1 MHRYT
6 IANVNIIDGSNQEQY
21 PGFVTIVD
29 DRIESVSPTAPIL
42 TGHVMDA
49 EGLVLTPGFIDMHS
63 HSDLTLFADGRAV
76 SKISQGITTE
86 IIGQC
91 GISGAPLFGHMQAE
105 IEKFFNRHNMS
116 RPYQNMAEYLEALNG
131 KISVNVLAL
140 IGHGTLRRGIMGE
153 GDAPASDSEMQAMQ
167 LAIDE
172 AMRAGALGLSTGL
185 IYPPGCY
192 TTTDEVVA
200 LTKAIAPYQGLYF
213 SHLRNEG
220 DTLIEAVQEALE
232 IGRRAQVG
240 VQLSHHKAM
249 GPHNWGKTMTTLDI
263 VGKAVESGQDVYL
276 DQYPYLASATTL
288 SALLPD
294 WALAGGPEKTLQR
307 LKDPE
312 ILSKIRDDTEKKE
325 SRFGWHR
332 THIGTVADNGDK
344 RIQGLSIADIAS
356 QQGILPFDAL
366 VQILLENRMQVSMIR
381 FGMGEDDVKRVFL
394 YPRTLIGTDGG
405 AVAPDGP
412 LSHGNP
418 HPRTYGT
425 FPRVLAEFVR
435 DKQWVGFEEAI
446 YRMTGLAAKRLR
458 LRQRGLIKEGYVA
471 DMVLL
476 DPDTIQDR
484 ATFAEPH
491 QTSRGIHA
499 VYVNG
504 RLAWKNNKHTGDF
517 SGRPLKYFQERGF
530 QQSTLVK

>member
-6 IANVNIIDGSNQEQY
+6 IANATIIDGSNHAKY
-21 PGFVTIVD
+21 RGFVTIVD

-42 TGHVMDA
+42 SGHVMDA
-49 EGLVLTPGFIDMHS
+49 EGLALTPGFIDMHS

-86 IIGQC
+86 VIGQC

-105 IEKFFNRHNMS
+105 VEKFFDRHQMS
-116 RPYQNMAEYLEALNG
+116 RPYQNMAEYFEALVG

-140 IGHGTLRRGIMGE
+140 IGHGTLRRGIIGE
-153 GDAPASDSEMQAMQ
+153 GDAPASSRELRVMQS
-167 LAIDE
+167 AIDE
-172 AMRAGALGLSTGL
+172 AMKDGALGLSTGL

-192 TTTDEVVA
+192 TTTDELVS
-200 LTKAIAPYQGLYF
+200 LTKAISPFQGLYF
-213 SHLRNEG
+213 SHLRSEG
-220 DTLIEAVQEALE
+220 DTLVEAVQEALD
-232 IGRRAQVG
+232 IGRRAEVG

-249 GPHNWGKTMTTLDI
+249 GLHNWGKTITTLDI
-263 VGKAVESGQDVYL
+263 IGKAVEAGQDVYL

-288 SALLPD
+288 AALLPD

-307 LKDPE
+307 LKDPS
-312 ILSKIRDDTEKKE
+312 ILSQIRKDTEKKE
-325 SRFGWHR
+325 SRFGWNR
-332 THIGTVADNGDK
+332 THIGTVSDNGD
-344 RIQGLSIADIAS
+344 RRMQGLSIADIAA
-356 QQGILPFDAL
+356 QRGIVPFDAL
-366 VQILLENRMQVSMIR
+366 IQILLENKIQVSMVR
-381 FGMGEDDVKRVFL
+381 FGMGQDDLKRVFL

-412 LSHGNP
+412 LSRGNP

-435 DKQWVGFEEAI
+435 DKQWIQFEEAI

-458 LRQRGLIKEGYVA
+458 LRQRGLIKDGYVA
-471 DMVLL
+471 DLVLL
-476 DPDTIQDR
+476 DPDLIQDR
-484 ATFAEPH
+484 ATFTEPH
-491 QTSRGIHA
+491 QTSRGVHS

-504 RLAWKNNKHTGDF
+504 RPVWKNDKHTGDF
-517 SGRPLKYFQERGF
+517 PGRPLKYFQER
-530 QQSTLVK
+530 